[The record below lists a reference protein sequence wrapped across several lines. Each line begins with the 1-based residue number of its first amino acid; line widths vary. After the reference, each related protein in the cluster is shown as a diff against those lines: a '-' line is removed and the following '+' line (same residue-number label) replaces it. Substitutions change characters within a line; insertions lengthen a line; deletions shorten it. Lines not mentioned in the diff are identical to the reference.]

1 MGIEEKILNGYPIKI
16 YNMEKT
22 LCDCIRYRHKM
33 DKNIIAEAFRE
44 YIRRKDKNF
53 NLLMKYSEECSIAK
67 IVKLYMEVL
76 I

>member
-1 MGIEEKILNGYPIKI
+1 
-16 YNMEKT
+16 
-22 LCDCIRYRHKM
+22 M
-33 DKNIIAEAFRE
+33 DKNIIDEAFRE
-44 YIRRKDKNF
+44 YIRRKDKKI